1 MNTLFSAD
9 QKDVAL
15 NSHRGISDCYFEGF
29 NGHWNKN
36 LFESSFFPQGK
47 RKGGKKKINLR
58 QPPFHLQDGDILG
71 VKVISCWVV
80 G

>member
-15 NSHRGISDCYFEGF
+15 NYFEGF

-58 QPPFHLQDGDILG
+58 QSPFHLQDGDILG